1 MDSRPLT
8 KRGREVHHQE
18 AGVGLHVRVNAAI
31 DGCQYDGLFLYTLGE
46 HLGGIEYVGNSGE
59 KDPAEFPDAAL
70 LIVEP
75 A

>member
-1 MDSRPLT
+1 VDGELSIGAGRLRRRPHHASGVAVG
-8 KRGREVHHQE
+8 RGRVPGPTWRPCSS
-18 AGVGLHVRVNAAI
+18 A
-31 DGCQYDGLFLYTLGE
+31 
-46 HLGGIEYVGNSGE
+46 LGGIEYVGNSGE